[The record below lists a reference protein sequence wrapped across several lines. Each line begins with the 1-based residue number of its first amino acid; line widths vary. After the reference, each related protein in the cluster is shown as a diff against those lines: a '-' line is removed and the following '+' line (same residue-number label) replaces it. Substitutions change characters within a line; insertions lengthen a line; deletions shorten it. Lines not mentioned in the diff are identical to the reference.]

1 MLGHLLTWMQETTSS
16 VFIMATANDISKLP
30 PELIRRFD
38 ATFFVDLPC
47 RSERIDIIN
56 IMNRKWGSEIPE
68 GYVDKLNG
76 YTGAEIEQLAKDSL
90 FDGLEKA
97 LKALIPLS
105 RTMKEDVQ
113 SLKEWAK
120 TRARIANTL
129 DDEPEDQRKL
139 RYLNA

>member
-1 MLGHLLTWMQETTSS
+1 MQETTSA

-97 LKALIPLS
+97 FDALIPLS

-120 TRARIANTL
+120 TRARIANTI

>member
-1 MLGHLLTWMQETTSS
+1 
-16 VFIMATANDISKLP
+16 
-30 PELIRRFD
+30 
-38 ATFFVDLPC
+38 
-47 RSERIDIIN
+47 
-56 IMNRKWGSEIPE
+56 MNRKWGSEIPE

-97 LKALIPLS
+97 FDALIPLS

-120 TRARIANTL
+120 TRARIANTA

>member
-1 MLGHLLTWMQETTSS
+1 MHVE
-16 VFIMATANDISKLP
+16 K
-30 PELIRRFD
+30 
-38 ATFFVDLPC
+38 
-47 RSERIDIIN
+47 
-56 IMNRKWGSEIPE
+56 NRMGA
-68 GYVDKLNG
+68 G
-76 YTGAEIEQLAKDSL
+76 YTGAEIEQVAKDSL

-97 LKALIPLS
+97 FDALIPLS

>member
-1 MLGHLLTWMQETTSS
+1 MQETTSS

-47 RSERIDIIN
+47 KSERVDIIN
-56 IMNRKWGSEIPE
+56 IMNRKWGTDIPE
-68 GYVDKLNG
+68 DYADKLSG

-97 LKALIPLS
+97 LEALIPLS

-113 SLKEWAK
+113 ALKEWAK
-120 TRARIANTL
+120 TRARIANTQ

-139 RYLNA
+139 RYLNP

>member
-1 MLGHLLTWMQETTSS
+1 MQETTSS

-38 ATFFVDLPC
+38 ATFFVDLPS

-56 IMNRKWGSEIPE
+56 IMNRKWGSEIPIE
-68 GYVDKLNG
+68 YADKLSG

-97 LKALIPLS
+97 LEALIPLS

-120 TRARIANTL
+120 TRARIANTP
-129 DDEPEDQRKL
+129 DIEPDDQRKL
-139 RYLNA
+139 RYLNPS

>member
-1 MLGHLLTWMQETTSS
+1 
-16 VFIMATANDISKLP
+16 MATANDISKLP

-68 GYVDKLNG
+68 DYADKLSG

-97 LKALIPLS
+97 LDVLIPLS

-120 TRARIANTL
+120 TRARIANTI

-139 RYLNA
+139 RYLNP

>member
-1 MLGHLLTWMQETTSS
+1 
-16 VFIMATANDISKLP
+16 
-30 PELIRRFD
+30 
-38 ATFFVDLPC
+38 
-47 RSERIDIIN
+47 
-56 IMNRKWGSEIPE
+56 
-68 GYVDKLNG
+68 
-76 YTGAEIEQLAKDSL
+76 L

-97 LKALIPLS
+97 LDALIPLS